1 MMDEQYMPLALE
13 YIEGR
18 LSLEREAE
26 LQACLAA
33 GHIREEELHE
43 LAELYGKLP
52 DQKIAIPTTRM
63 QHRFYEA
70 LAAEQEIV
78 EREAAKQEKKLTPN
92 FSERL
97 TAWWRSFSFSQP
109 AMQLAYGMLLLLL
122 GTGIGYL
129 LRSQPAYE
137 DQLSQLSTEVQQM
150 RELMILSMLEQ
161 SSSTER
167 LKAVNISY
175 ELPQA
180 DARIV
185 EALLHT
191 LNHDP
196 NVNVRLAAVEA
207 LRQHAAQPAVRQGL
221 IASINGQD
229 SPLVQIALADLM
241 VELQEKKAVEPMQKL
256 LDKGS
261 ADDAVRQKIEESI
274 HVLI

>member
-1 MMDEQYMPLALE
+1 MPLALE

-18 LSLEREAE
+18 LSPEGEKE

-33 GHIREEELHE
+33 GHIREGELQE
-43 LAELYGKLP
+43 LAALYGKLP
-52 DQKIAIPTTRM
+52 DKKINIPTARM

-70 LAAEQEIV
+70 LAAEQEV
-78 EREAAKQEKKLTPN
+78 LEQEKTAPPGLP
-92 FSERL
+92 ERL
-97 TAWWRSFSFSQP
+97 AAWWRSFSFTQP
-109 AMQLAYGMLLLLL
+109 AVQLAYGLLLLLL

-129 LRSQPAYE
+129 LRPEQAYE
-137 DQLSQLSTEVQQM
+137 EQLSQLSTEVQQM

-175 ELPQA
+175 ELPRA
-180 DARIV
+180 EARIV

-196 NVNVRLAAVEA
+196 NVNVRLAALEA

-221 IASINGQD
+221 IASINEQS
-229 SPLVQIALADLM
+229 SPLVQVALADLM

-256 LDKGS
+256 LDEG
-261 ADDAVRQKIEESI
+261 APDAVRQKIENSI
-274 HVLI
+274 NVLI